1 MSDMKNYSKQE
12 MITQILI
19 LQELFEV
26 ARLVDVT
33 MTFQL
38 ALNDTCDDLVET
50 VYDCYAVWNK
60 GHRCENCVSA
70 MAFRKKNKTTKFEF
84 IDNDVYYVVAKYVEV
99 ETKPYILELVT
110 KVNDETLFG
119 AYGKDNI
126 VNTITSFNKKLYV
139 DPLTKA
145 YNRNYYD
152 TQLVGLSK
160 TKAVAM
166 MDIDHFKTVND
177 TYGHATGDLVLQ
189 KVIGTILS
197 HVRTSDSV
205 IRYGGDEFLIMFND
219 IKEEFLKTKLEE
231 LRKSVEELTFED
243 YPDLKTS
250 ISIGGVFCETCDKSV
265 VAAADERLYA
275 AKKQRNC
282 SVCD

>member
-1 MSDMKNYSKQE
+1 MSEIKNYSKKE
-12 MITQILI
+12 MITQILS

-38 ALNDTCDDLVET
+38 ALNDTCDDLIET

-99 ETKPYILELVT
+99 EDKPYILELVT

-119 AYGKDNI
+119 AYGKENI
-126 VNTITSFNKKLYV
+126 VNTITNFNKKLYI

-152 TQLVGLSK
+152 TQLMGLSR

-166 MDIDHFKTVND
+166 MDIDHFKTIND
-177 TYGHATGDLVLQ
+177 TYGHAVGDLVLQ
-189 KVIGTILS
+189 EVISTILS

-219 IKEEFLKTKLEE
+219 LEESFLKSKLEE
-231 LRKSVEELTFED
+231 LRTAVEALTFEE

-250 ISIGGVFCETCDKSV
+250 ISIGGVFCETCDKSI
-265 VAAADERLYA
+265 VAAADERLYE
-275 AKKQRNC
+275 AKKKRNC